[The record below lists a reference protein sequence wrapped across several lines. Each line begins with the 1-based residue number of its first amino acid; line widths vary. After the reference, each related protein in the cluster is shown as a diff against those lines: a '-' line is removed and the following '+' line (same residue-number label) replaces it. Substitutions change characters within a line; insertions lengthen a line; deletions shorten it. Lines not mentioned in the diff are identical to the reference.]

1 MSCSVLK
8 IMWQKLHESSTLNEA
23 GTKHTRKTREKLQQI
38 HWLIMHVG
46 TAAGLDN
53 ITQLHELRI

>member
-1 MSCSVLK
+1 
-8 IMWQKLHESSTLNEA
+8 MWQKLHESSTLNEA

-38 HWLIMHVG
+38 HRLIMHVG